1 MRCTSRSAATTTEDL
16 QVLAPTVPAE
26 VVERVMAA
34 DPSLDEDLAAWFDQ
48 DSPRAKLAVLGP
60 LTLST
65 RQPPPKRPAY
75 YAELAAYLAFRDH
88 GATAEEFMAAFSLS
102 QATSRTYLS
111 NLRELLGTDPV
122 TGRDYMP
129 SAKTNPAAKA
139 RGVGVYLIEGMLL
152 DADLFRRLR
161 VRGQARGPAGMEDY
175 ATALRLVTG
184 PPFSQLRD
192 DGGTWLLEGDRI
204 DHYLSLAVVDV
215 AHLLATSALAA
226 GDTATARAAVDI
238 ARLAAP
244 DEETARLDAAA
255 VDVADG
261 RTARGPTDPAG
272 AGVQPLR
279 RRRAADGPQ
288 PAHPADPRPAPRLA
302 LPSQLTRA
310 SSEGAEPT

>member
-1 MRCTSRSAATTTEDL
+1 MYVEAAATTTEDL

-34 DPSLDEDLAAWFDQ
+34 DPGLDEDLAAWFDQ
-48 DSPRAKLAVLGP
+48 DSRRAKLAVLGP

-122 TGRDYMP
+122 TGQDYMP
-129 SAKTNPAAKA
+129 SAKTNPVAKA

-184 PPFSQLRD
+184 PPFSQLR
-192 DGGTWLLEGDRI
+192 
-204 DHYLSLAVVDV
+204 
-215 AHLLATSALAA
+215 
-226 GDTATARAAVDI
+226 
-238 ARLAAP
+238 
-244 DEETARLDAAA
+244 
-255 VDVADG
+255 
-261 RTARGPTDPAG
+261 
-272 AGVQPLR
+272 
-279 RRRAADGPQ
+279 
-288 PAHPADPRPAPRLA
+288 
-302 LPSQLTRA
+302 
-310 SSEGAEPT
+310 